1 MFDRSKSEQNVN
13 VFSVNKARKMGR
25 VNNGQCKMLIK
36 SL

>member
-1 MFDRSKSEQNVN
+1 MFYSTKSEQNVN

-25 VNNGQCKMLIK
+25 VNNGQRKILIK